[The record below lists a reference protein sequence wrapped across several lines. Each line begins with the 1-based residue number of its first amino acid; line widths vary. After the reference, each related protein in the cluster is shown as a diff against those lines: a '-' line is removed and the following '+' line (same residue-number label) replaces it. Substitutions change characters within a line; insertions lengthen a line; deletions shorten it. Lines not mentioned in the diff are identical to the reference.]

1 MEDFLHSKLFYIL
14 LAVYLLI
21 MARIQLRKVWV
32 LGFIAE
38 QLLKFTLFIGGILS
52 YVTGDYMIGLMM
64 HGLFVI
70 QWVVF
75 KNFKNPFRK

>member
-1 MEDFLHSKLFYIL
+1 LGDFLHSNLFYVL
-14 LAVYLLI
+14 FAVVFLI
-21 MARIQLRKVWV
+21 IARIQLRKVWV

-38 QLLKFTLFIGGILS
+38 QLLKLALLLGGILS
-52 YVTGDYMIGLMM
+52 YVTGDYTIGLMM

-75 KNFKNPFRK
+75 KNFKNPFR